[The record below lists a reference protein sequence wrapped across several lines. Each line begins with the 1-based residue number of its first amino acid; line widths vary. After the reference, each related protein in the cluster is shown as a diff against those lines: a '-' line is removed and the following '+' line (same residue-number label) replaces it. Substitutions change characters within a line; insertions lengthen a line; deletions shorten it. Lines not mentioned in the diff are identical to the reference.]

1 MAARI
6 LVVEDNPDSMSLLV
20 YLLRAGGYEPLQAVD
35 GVEGVRAAAET
46 LPDLILLDL
55 SMPEMDGYRA
65 IDLIQRRPG
74 LEKTRAVAVTAS
86 AMVGDRARIAAAGFD
101 GYIGKPITAEKFVRE
116 VEEFLPEEL
125 RARRET
131 MEASP

>member
-6 LVVEDNPDSMSLLV
+6 LVVEDNSDSMSLMV